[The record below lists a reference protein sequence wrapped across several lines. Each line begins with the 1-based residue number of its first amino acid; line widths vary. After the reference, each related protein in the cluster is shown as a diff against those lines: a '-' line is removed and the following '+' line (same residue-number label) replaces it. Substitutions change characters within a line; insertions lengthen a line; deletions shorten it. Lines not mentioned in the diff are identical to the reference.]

1 MPLNLLLTRL
11 YRTLKNNKTF
21 LVYFP
26 LIIYWLI
33 IFTLTTVPTEA
44 PQLFDFQD
52 KVEHFIAYFVLGS
65 LLTLALHFQKKNPSI
80 TKRTFLIALILIF
93 IYGAID
99 EIHQYFI
106 PGRDCDFFDWLADI
120 LGGSA
125 GVVIISRFVNKFKD
139 SGA

>member
-11 YRTLKNNKTF
+11 YRTLKSNKVL
-21 LVYFP
+21 LVYLP

-44 PQLFDFQD
+44 PQLFEFQD
-52 KVEHFIAYFVLGS
+52 KVEHFLAYFVLGS
-65 LLTLALHFQKKNPSI
+65 LLTLALHFQNKIPLFVR
-80 TKRTFLIALILIF
+80 RTFIIALILIF
-93 IYGAID
+93 IYGALD

-120 LGGSA
+120 FGGSA
-125 GVVIISRFVNKFKD
+125 GVAFITGFVNKYKD
-139 SGA
+139 FGA

>member
-11 YRTLKNNKTF
+11 YRTLKSKKVL
-21 LVYFP
+21 LVYLP

-52 KVEHFIAYFVLGS
+52 KVEHFLAYFVLGS
-65 LLTLALHFQKKNPSI
+65 LLTLTLHFQNKISI
-80 TKRTFLIALILIF
+80 FVRRTFIIALILIF
-93 IYGAID
+93 FYGALD

-120 LGGSA
+120 FGGSV
-125 GVVIISRFVNKFKD
+125 GVAFITKFVKKYKDIS
-139 SGA
+139 A